1 MKREMK
7 DGWLGWAV
15 FVGMSWTWC
24 IGMFLPVLLVHDYGV
39 WAWLVFA
46 VPNVVGAAAMAWTIS
61 AGRSRL
67 MVEAHRPAMIAFS
80 TITVAFQLFFAVW
93 AFSRPPW
100 QAAFY
105 PWYLLGVVLV
115 AIAGMVRNASRLLS
129 IMILFASIVCA
140 IGMFCRGEASLTATG
155 VGGNLSLP
163 PSSALLWLT
172 PVCFFGFLLCPYL
185 DATFHRARQHLADRN
200 AKRAFGIGFG
210 VVFLSA
216 IVLTLL
222 YCRPVHVAM
231 NSYQRVP
238 LILRWVKVYWMLQLG
253 FTIGVHLI
261 GDDAHNQEQRAWPS
275 AIIAAAGILIGAI
288 ALGIGQK
295 FMIPGETV
303 YRAFLGFYGLVFPAY
318 VWLAVLPGR
327 GVLTPT
333 RRAMAVLAIA
343 VAIALPM
350 FYLAF
355 IQQRLF
361 WAVPGVAVVLLSRA
375 LISKSA
381 GNPQDEMGL
390 GFTAQ
395 QNSAPTS

>member
-1 MKREMK
+1 MK

-105 PWYLLGVVLV
+105 PWYLLGVVVV
-115 AIAGMVRNASRLLS
+115 AIAGMVRKASRLLS
-129 IMILFASIVCA
+129 IMILFGSIACA
-140 IGMFCRGEASLTATG
+140 IGMFHRGEASLTAMG
-155 VGGNLSLP
+155 GAGNLSLP

-222 YCRPVHVAM
+222 YSRPVHVAM

-261 GDDAHNQEQRAWPS
+261 GDDGQNQEQRAWPS
-275 AIIAAAGILIGAI
+275 ATIAAAGIVIGAS

-303 YRAFLGFYGLVFPAY
+303 YRAFLGFYALVFPAY

-327 GVLTPT
+327 GVLAPT
-333 RRAMAVLAIA
+333 RRAMAVLAIV

>member
-1 MKREMK
+1 MK

-105 PWYLLGVVLV
+105 PWYLLGVVVV
-115 AIAGMVRNASRLLS
+115 AIAGMVRKASRLLS
-129 IMILFASIVCA
+129 IMILFGSIACA
-140 IGMFCRGEASLTATG
+140 IGMFHRGEASLTAMG
-155 VGGNLSLP
+155 GAGNLSLP

-222 YCRPVHVAM
+222 YSRPVHVAM

-261 GDDAHNQEQRAWPS
+261 GDDGQNQEQRAWPS
-275 AIIAAAGILIGAI
+275 ATIAAAGIVIGAS

-303 YRAFLGFYGLVFPAY
+303 YRAFLGFYALVFPAY

-327 GVLTPT
+327 GVLAPT
-333 RRAMAVLAIA
+333 RRAMAVLAIV

-375 LISKSA
+375 LISKPA
-381 GNPQDEMGL
+381 GKPQDEVGF
-390 GFTAQ
+390 GFTPQ